1 MKKNLTVVTDQSI
14 LKQMLIDFG
23 RLVTLEQFN
32 QLTQHQYSR
41 NSLLA
46 FTKDWNL
53 FLEFCQLRSVNAIPA
68 STTAVRQFIEFEARS
83 RKFSTLKRYAVTIS
97 LVHTLLGQ
105 RDPTT
110 NSQVRTSLQRLRLD
124 KHGDATQAQ
133 SFNQNHLNLLFEKL
147 KDRQAIKTVR
157 DLAIYH
163 VMFECALKR
172 SELKSLLTSQLV
184 KLNNEQPNLSL
195 LVAGYTY
202 SLSEQASQCLL
213 KWLTHIDDTNDA
225 LFRAIDRHGNVS
237 TSPLDDSSIFRILRN
252 AGRYLGDEQ
261 LRFSG
266 QSTRIGAAKELAKQG
281 YKAKEIQEF
290 GRWLSPAM
298 PYQYIG
304 DKNTAEREKLKFV
317 KFKPWE

>member
-32 QLTQHQYSR
+32 QLTQHQYSH

-68 STTAVRQFIEFEARS
+68 SITAVRQFIEFEARS
-83 RKFSTLKRYAVTIS
+83 RKFSTLKRYMVTIS

-133 SFNQNHLNLLFEKL
+133 SFN
-147 KDRQAIKTVR
+147 
-157 DLAIYH
+157 
-163 VMFECALKR
+163 
-172 SELKSLLTSQLV
+172 
-184 KLNNEQPNLSL
+184 
-195 LVAGYTY
+195 
-202 SLSEQASQCLL
+202 
-213 KWLTHIDDTNDA
+213 
-225 LFRAIDRHGNVS
+225 
-237 TSPLDDSSIFRILRN
+237 
-252 AGRYLGDEQ
+252 
-261 LRFSG
+261 
-266 QSTRIGAAKELAKQG
+266 
-281 YKAKEIQEF
+281 
-290 GRWLSPAM
+290 
-298 PYQYIG
+298 
-304 DKNTAEREKLKFV
+304 
-317 KFKPWE
+317 